1 MCPSIKE
8 IYALF
13 KMLFKKICNIHVQ
26 NEGGGV
32 KGRLNNV
39 KKLHYWYRMASLSPS
54 RKINL
59 PRKVG
64 NFAIRQL
71 KLSQS

>member
-13 KMLFKKICNIHVQ
+13 KMSIKKICNIHVQ

-32 KGRLNNV
+32 KGRLNYV
-39 KKLHYWYRMASLSPS
+39 KKTAVLVNVGF
-54 RKINL
+54 RKCSSTL
-59 PRKVG
+59 
-64 NFAIRQL
+64 
-71 KLSQS
+71 